1 MAKSKSTKSG
11 GKVSAGIHSN
21 VSRKVVNALR
31 ADYMASSDRIMNQLK
46 AYRQGKRVMLTM
58 ANPNKEAKNKAF
70 VRVPANTVWRDY
82 R

>member
-1 MAKSKSTKSG
+1 MAKDKSG

-31 ADYMASSDRIMNQLK
+31 ADYMASADRIMNQLK

-58 ANPNKEAKNKAF
+58 DNPNKEAKNKAF